1 MNTLVKES
9 WSYDSSKDQVTMIRQ
24 GKTLNGESRTV
35 TVIWG
40 RDSHG
45 ILQPISK
52 QISVR

>member
-1 MNTLVKES
+1 MNTLTKET
-9 WSYDSSKDQVTMIRQ
+9 WSYDKTKDQVKMIRQ
-24 GKTLNGESRTV
+24 GKTLNGESKTM

-45 ILQPISK
+45 IMQPISK